1 VPEISSG
8 RGIFHKV
15 RTYSPLF
22 QSGVSAFFRRL
33 AAAGDLQPQAAGS
46 GAGTG
51 SSCSGILCRRS
62 AARAATGRGTG
73 CSGIHQLMICIRIR
87 EQLQRQPGQ
96 QDPEPGA
103 GDLQRV
109 PFPAATGAEL
119 GHQGGR
125 MDKQTDKQ
133 PQAAGTGQIWP
144 NQGSG
149 SGILCRDPEQLQQQ
163 PGTGSSCSNYQL
175 TINQLFTN
183 HQPNGTGSSCSG
195 CHFLQPQ
202 ARN

>member
-1 VPEISSG
+1 
-8 RGIFHKV
+8 
-15 RTYSPLF
+15 
-22 QSGVSAFFRRL
+22 
-33 AAAGDLQPQAAGS
+33 
-46 GAGTG
+46 
-51 SSCSGILCRRS
+51 
-62 AARAATGRGTG
+62 
-73 CSGIHQLMICIRIR
+73 MICIRIR

-163 PGTGSSCSNYQL
+163 PGTGSSCSSQGGHRRGNWLQRDPSADDL
-175 TINQLFTN
+175 
-183 HQPNGTGSSCSG
+183 HQDPEPGAGDQQQRPG
-195 CHFLQPQ
+195 DLQPQ
-202 ARN
+202 AAGSGARNREQLQGDPEQLQQPGKGEPGAGYSKKGGKFRQKRPQKAGKSLVNPHFVWLIRV

>member
-1 VPEISSG
+1 
-8 RGIFHKV
+8 
-15 RTYSPLF
+15 
-22 QSGVSAFFRRL
+22 
-33 AAAGDLQPQAAGS
+33 
-46 GAGTG
+46 
-51 SSCSGILCRRS
+51 
-62 AARAATGRGTG
+62 
-73 CSGIHQLMICIRIR
+73 MICIRIR

-144 NQGSG
+144 NQGGG

-183 HQPNGTGSSCSG
+183 YQLTINQLFNNNQPNGTGSSCSG